1 MADVQ
6 NIVIKYTSDTSGI
19 TDAEKAY
26 EALTIAEKQ
35 ATDQVKKL
43 EQQQTKLGKARKQV
57 AELTAAHNRLA
68 ESIKKAQEANNAQAI
83 KSTTLAYQA
92 LGKQLDTAKKKY
104 SELLSKT
111 KEAGNTTSELSG
123 ILKNMAQYAIGA
135 FSISSVINFGK
146 AVYDNTLKMEGL
158 NKRLGML
165 GDAKTEFQYLVNL
178 SNKFGLDLE
187 STADA
192 FSSFAIAS
200 TASGISLSETKQIF
214 EGVSTAITA
223 LQLPAEQSSRVFYAL
238 QQMMSKGKVSAEEL
252 RQQLGEALPGS
263 FALAIQASGKTE
275 QEFNK
280 LLETGQILAK
290 DFVPKFAALLGSKYE
305 GGLTSSLDSA
315 TAATNRLSTAW
326 TLFKTS
332 LGDSKTIK
340 DVTNYLADSLTGLTA
355 LTNEYLNNPER
366 IYMGI
371 PGLIMSLKG
380 AGDKL
385 KAEFSKARDAMAKEE
400 MERSDARV
408 SKKLADE
415 RIRVEK
421 EKGKSLKQINE
432 EAIKNEK
439 IYADAI
445 IEEQNNLLNAKT
457 QNEAKNSALAIK
469 RYETAIAIEKN
480 IVQATTEKIKA
491 QQKALEEQKKIE
503 QEKRKIANETFMK
516 EFQMELEILEARKR
530 EQNGVVDYDKFV
542 MKTKIQHKIKEAGD
556 LATIDQA
563 YYAGLN
569 YLQEEQNKKNKTDA
583 EENIEL
589 HKQAM
594 EMQKQLLQESALQSV
609 AFIGQLFSF
618 ASEKEIATI
627 EELNKRKVISD
638 TEAERRIRDIKR
650 KAFIAN
656 KIAAVS
662 EIAINTAIAISKV
675 TGQTGV
681 GAPFIIPLLIAQG
694 AIQTATVLAQPIPF
708 AKGTKSVPDKYGKP
722 NQDSVPA
729 MLTPGEKV
737 FPVHTST
744 LYNDG
749 LNAIFDHKVSPDV
762 VNALGKGELKQQ
774 VVVINDNKDVIKAIR
789 EKETM
794 IIEDKALLNAII
806 FENKGMISR
815 NKRRFKR

>member
-491 QQKALEEQKKIE
+491 QQKALEEQKK
-503 QEKRKIANETFMK
+503 
-516 EFQMELEILEARKR
+516 L
-530 EQNGVVDYDKFV
+530 
-542 MKTKIQHKIKEAGD
+542 
-556 LATIDQA
+556 
-563 YYAGLN
+563 
-569 YLQEEQNKKNKTDA
+569 
-583 EENIEL
+583 
-589 HKQAM
+589 
-594 EMQKQLLQESALQSV
+594 
-609 AFIGQLFSF
+609 
-618 ASEKEIATI
+618 
-627 EELNKRKVISD
+627 
-638 TEAERRIRDIKR
+638 
-650 KAFIAN
+650 
-656 KIAAVS
+656 
-662 EIAINTAIAISKV
+662 
-675 TGQTGV
+675 
-681 GAPFIIPLLIAQG
+681 
-694 AIQTATVLAQPIPF
+694 
-708 AKGTKSVPDKYGKP
+708 
-722 NQDSVPA
+722 
-729 MLTPGEKV
+729 
-737 FPVHTST
+737 
-744 LYNDG
+744 
-749 LNAIFDHKVSPDV
+749 
-762 VNALGKGELKQQ
+762 
-774 VVVINDNKDVIKAIR
+774 
-789 EKETM
+789 
-794 IIEDKALLNAII
+794 
-806 FENKGMISR
+806 
-815 NKRRFKR
+815 